1 MGGFEASNKVAV
13 VLFLLIKALS
23 IFKLR
28 EIDIVVEV
36 GCCDCT
42 FFTLCNGLDEEG
54 YYGKEA
60 VTALEE

>member
-36 GCCDCT
+36 GC
-42 FFTLCNGLDEEG
+42 
-54 YYGKEA
+54 KI
-60 VTALEE
+60 V